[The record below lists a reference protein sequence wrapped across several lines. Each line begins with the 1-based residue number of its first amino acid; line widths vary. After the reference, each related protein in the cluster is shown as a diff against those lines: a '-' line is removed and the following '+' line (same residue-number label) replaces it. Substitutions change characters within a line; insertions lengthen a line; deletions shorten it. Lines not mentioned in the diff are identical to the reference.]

1 MLTLGLS
8 FYPSLE
14 QSLAERGVTGD
25 IQDGSDA
32 GGRKLTLPRGQNQK
46 CMCVS
51 SNYSRQWMEHSMNS
65 F

>member
-14 QSLAERGVTGD
+14 QSLAEREVTGD

-32 GGRKLTLPRGQNQK
+32 GGRKLTLPHGAK
-46 CMCVS
+46 PKMHV
-51 SNYSRQWMEHSMNS
+51 YK
-65 F
+65 